1 MIQNAIVVT
10 IVAVIFSCTS
20 IVMPV
25 NADSHFV
32 IDNISPF
39 ESPFGTISVNATIIG
54 SSSSLPVYH
63 GVFGEN
69 DSINMHIKQVVKE
82 RKNVTTRQEAP
93 AVARRAMELY
103 GGLPQNAVLK
113 GASTTYSEIYN
124 HTLNATTYK
133 EPMFTTITY
142 SRDING
148 LWIVGDESNRIIL
161 ALGENGELLWLFKI
175 WRDYTYTGDAPLI
188 PVATAL
194 EKLQR
199 GEILSGPML
208 SDEKITI
215 DSASPGY
222 YTKSLPNNETDLE
235 PIWMLFGDTES
246 GSRVGFYVYARKF
259 ANFTATPTTALT
271 GNPLQFT
278 DTSDAS
284 PIKWLWDFGDGTN
297 STDQSPVH
305 AYNAGGNYSVTLTAW
320 NDLGSDS
327 VTRNEYI
334 TIYPDLKP
342 AANFEINFTSDHQ
355 FSPLVVSCNDTS
367 EGYLT
372 NWSWDFGDG
381 TNSTERNLTHIF
393 NLIPGD
399 IDDFY
404 QVSLTVTDTFGR
416 SSTTSEQVYVL
427 MDYHA
432 NFTAEPHHGPA
443 PLNVTFTDTSPP
455 LNKIRFELWDF
466 GDDGYYM
473 WNEWNGGSPP
483 QTVFHEYA
491 VEGNYSVTLY
501 IMPFYHNG
509 GSDQTKTDIIYV
521 VTPHPPDANFTT
533 NTSSGKVPLAV
544 SFTDTSAGV
553 PTGWN
558 WSFGD
563 GSHSDEQNPVH
574 SYTVPGNYTV
584 CLQATNIDGND
595 SEIRPDYISVRRLS
609 LPISSFTGTPLS
621 GKVPLSVTFNDTS
634 SGSPATW
641 TWDFGDGTTSPD
653 QNPVH
658 TYSSAGNFTV
668 ILTATNT
675 DGSNITTKADYIS
688 VLPLVPPV
696 AAFTVN
702 ATTGKTPL
710 AVSFTDTS
718 SGSPSGWNW
727 TFGDGAT
734 STEQNPV
741 HVYTTT
747 GQFTVTLQVTNP
759 DGSNMVTREQFISG
773 SIPALPV
780 AQFIANRT
788 TGNTPLTVGFT
799 DQSTGSPAIWHWT
812 FGDGSVSAEQNPS
825 HTYTAAGIYTV
836 SLKAT
841 NADGSNTVT
850 KTGYITV
857 SAIPPPTASF
867 TGKPTSGKA
876 PLAVTFNETSSGT
889 PTTWSWDFGDGST
902 ATLRNPIHTYTAA
915 GKYTVLLTVTNAGGS
930 NMSTRK
936 DYITVSGSVCPPV
949 ASFSATPS
957 SGKVPLTVA
966 FTDSSSGSPT
976 SWNWVFGDGANATG
990 KNPAHIYTIP
1000 GKYTVSLTVTNAG
1013 GSNTKTRTEYITV
1026 KAISPPAANFVA
1038 NPTTGK
1044 APLAVT
1050 LNDTSTGSPTG
1061 WYWNFGDGTFAT
1073 EQHPVHR
1080 YSAAGRYSVAL
1091 TASNAGGNT
1100 TKTRSQYITV
1110 SAPTPTPT
1118 PTPTCTQNQC
1128 EPHTVP
1134 QVTGAI
1140 ENGKIRLNW
1149 NVISNPCLQ
1158 GYKVVISKSNPYPK
1172 YPDDGYMFWIT
1183 NRNTNTSVID
1193 STMHYNGGDFGGYLQ
1208 PGQAYYFSITAVYSD
1223 SKVPGN
1229 VIQITYPGSART
1241 MAALPSISPELTLT
1255 PMETEVQKANETSG

>member
-1 MIQNAIVVT
+1 MRQISFILVLCFILITAIGVISPVTALHEENLFSSPIGVV
-10 IVAVIFSCTS
+10 
-20 IVMPV
+20 
-25 NADSHFV
+25 
-32 IDNISPF
+32 NISATLPD
-39 ESPFGTISVNATIIG
+39 SPENIIAYRITSG
-54 SSSSLPVYH
+54 PNDM
-63 GVFGEN
+63 VFYSTG
-69 DSINMHIKQVVKE
+69 KLVKV
-82 RKNVTTRQEAP
+82 RPNVTSEADAP
-93 AVARRAMELY
+93 HVADEALAPY
-103 GGLPQNAVLK
+103 GGLPQ
-113 GASTTYSEIYN
+113 GAKLTLVKTECIETINIDTHQVTTKYPITTNVQYARYINDIPVIGPGGFIYIDLGN
-124 HTLNATTYK
+124 NGDLIYLNKVWRSVSPAGN
-133 EPMFTTITY
+133 I
-142 SRDING
+142 S
-148 LWIVGDESNRIIL
+148 IIPL
-161 ALGENGELLWLFKI
+161 SIAIEKLQKGELLNPKGYPYNVNITKIRLGYYEKGRNESQEFMEPAWLFKGTT
-175 WRDYTYTGDAPLI
+175 DTGEDI
-188 PVATAL
+188 
-194 EKLQR
+194 QYH
-199 GEILSGPML
+199 I
-208 SDEKITI
+208 
-215 DSASPGY
+215 
-222 YTKSLPNNETDLE
+222 
-235 PIWMLFGDTES
+235 
-246 GSRVGFYVYARKF
+246 YARKF
-259 ANFTATPTTALT
+259 ANFAATPTTALT

-278 DTSDAS
+278 DISDAS
-284 PIKWLWDFGDGTN
+284 PTKWLWDFGDGTN

-305 AYNAGGNYSVTLTAW
+305 AYNTGGNYSVTLTAW

-342 AANFEINFTSDHQ
+342 AANFETNFTSDHQ
-355 FSPLVVSCNDTS
+355 FSPLVVSFNDTS

-381 TNSTERNLTHIF
+381 TNSTEPNLTHVF

-443 PLNVTFTDTSPP
+443 ALNVTFTDTSPP

-473 WNEWNGGSPP
+473 WNEWNDGSPP
-483 QTVFHEYA
+483 QTVYHEYA
-491 VEGNYSVTLY
+491 AEGNYSVTLY
-501 IMPFYHNG
+501 IMPFYHNS
-509 GSDQTKTDIIYV
+509 GSYQTKMDIIYV
-521 VTPHPPDANFTT
+521 VTPHPPEANFMT

-553 PTGWN
+553 PTSWN

-563 GSHSDEQNPVH
+563 GSHSDEQNPVYT
-574 SYTVPGNYTV
+574 YTVPGNYTV
-584 CLQATNIDGND
+584 DLQATN
-595 SEIRPDYISVRRLS
+595 
-609 LPISSFTGTPLS
+609 
-621 GKVPLSVTFNDTS
+621 
-634 SGSPATW
+634 A
-641 TWDFGDGTTSPD
+641 
-653 QNPVH
+653 
-658 TYSSAGNFTV
+658 
-668 ILTATNT
+668 
-675 DGSNITTKADYIS
+675 DGSNITTKVDYIS
-688 VLPLVPPV
+688 VLPLIIPV
-696 AAFTVN
+696 AAFTAN
-702 ATTGKTPL
+702 ATSGKTPL

-718 SGSPSGWNW
+718 SGSPAGWNW
-727 TFGDGAT
+727 TFGDGTT

-788 TGNTPLTVGFT
+788 TGNAPLTVGFT
-799 DQSTGSPAIWHWT
+799 DQSTGSPVIWHWT

-825 HTYTAAGIYTV
+825 HTYSAAGLYTV
-836 SLKAT
+836 SLEAT

-857 SAIPPPTASF
+857 SAIAPPTASF

-889 PTTWSWDFGDGST
+889 PTAWSWNFGDGST

-915 GKYTVLLTVTNAGGS
+915 GKYTVVLTATNAGGS

-936 DYITVSGSVCPPV
+936 DYITISGSVCPPV
-949 ASFSATPS
+949 ASFSATPT
-957 SGKVPLTVA
+957 SGTVPLTVA
-966 FTDSSSGSPT
+966 FTDSSSGTPT
-976 SWNWVFGDGANATG
+976 SWYWAFGDGANATR

-1000 GKYTVSLTVTNAG
+1000 GKYTVSLTATNSG
-1013 GSNTKTRTEYITV
+1013 GSNTRTRTEYITV

-1038 NPTTGK
+1038 NPTAGK

-1050 LNDTSTGSPTG
+1050 FNDASTGSPTG
-1061 WYWNFGDGTFAT
+1061 WYWNFGDSTFAT

-1080 YSAAGRYSVAL
+1080 YAAAGRYSVTL

-1110 SAPTPTPT
+1110 STPT

-1140 ENGKIRLNW
+1140 ENGKVRLNW

-1158 GYKVVISKSNPYPK
+1158 GYKVVISKSNPNPK
-1172 YPDDGYMFWIT
+1172 YPDDGYLFWIT
-1183 NRNTNTSVID
+1183 DRNTNTSVID
-1193 STMHYNGGDFGGYLQ
+1193 STMYYNGGDIGGYLQ
-1208 PGQAYYFSITAVYSD
+1208 PGQKYYFSITAIYSD

-1229 VIQITYPGSART
+1229 VVQITYPASART
-1241 MAALPSISPELTLT
+1241 MVALPFVSPEQTLT
-1255 PMETEVQKANETSG
+1255 PTDTEVQKANETSG